1 MEPETKEILKGIMER
16 LGDLRS
22 IFSPV
27 VPDSLA
33 VLDGWTW
40 SYESKIDRTILNRGD
55 QIDVFARALRGQTDQ
70 RGWINALAI
79 IFSDPDSELIFSMD
93 AWSFRASPRLLNMLG
108 GVLPNNMTVYN
119 VVYNPATLLG
129 PVYGIV
135 WSPSQFW
142 PYKTQITFQA
152 SHPLT
157 AVAPT
162 SQIVLAGLGRMF
174 ISDEK
179 YFYESIFLESQR
191 QTIGKVQVPVRRPT

>member
-1 MEPETKEILKGIMER
+1 MEPETKAILKEIKER

-22 IFSPV
+22 IFSPI

-40 SYESKIDRTILNRGD
+40 SFESKIDRTVITRGD

-70 RGWINALAI
+70 RGWINSLAI

-93 AWSFRASPRLLNMLG
+93 AWSFRASPRLLNILG
-108 GVLPNNMTVYN
+108 ATLPNNMAIYN
-119 VVYNPATLLG
+119 SVFNPATPLG
-129 PVYGIV
+129 PIYGIN
-135 WSPSQFW
+135 WTPSQFW

-152 SHPLT
+152 SHPTT
-157 AVAPT
+157 AVTPT
-162 SQIVLAGLGRMF
+162 SQIVLAALGRMF

-179 YFYESIFLESQR
+179 YIYESIFLESQR
-191 QTIGKVQVPVRRPT
+191 QTIGRVQVPVRRPT